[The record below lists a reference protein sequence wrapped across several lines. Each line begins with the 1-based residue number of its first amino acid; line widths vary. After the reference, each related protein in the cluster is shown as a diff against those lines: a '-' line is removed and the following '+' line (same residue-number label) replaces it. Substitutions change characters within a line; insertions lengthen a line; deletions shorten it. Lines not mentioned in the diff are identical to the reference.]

1 MYKVTL
7 SMPIYNVALSV
18 ERALLSALNQTFE
31 SIEFLIVDDKGTD
44 NSMDIVR
51 RIIAE
56 HPRGKDVRIIEHE
69 KNIGLGAA
77 RNTAIDNAKGEY
89 LFFMDSDDKI
99 TLDCIEVLYRAM
111 EKEPVDFVAA
121 SFNNVD
127 EKKNIKKKF
136 IYNDTLLKGEYIYAK
151 YYYKDMNK
159 FSIHIWNKLYD
170 LSFLHSNSIRCIP
183 HQLNEDNIF
192 SYKVI
197 FHTNSFRLLS
207 NTTLYH
213 YYYNASIEGEKR
225 KQGIS
230 YRNANEI
237 IEILSYYKSL
247 IEKYKNTFVYKYY
260 IGNLVLVLNF
270 IFISIQK
277 SKLISTQDKLN
288 YVDKI
293 RKMNLVDF
301 VFFDLLLINPF
312 KIRHVF
318 SVFLYCCPNH
328 LKYGFLKFGLL
339 IKNMFNIPK

>member
-7 SMPIYNVALSV
+7 SMPIYNVSPYV

-51 RIIAE
+51 RIISE
-56 HPRGKDVRIIEHE
+56 HPRGKDVRIIEHK
-69 KNIGLGAA
+69 KNIGLGAT
-77 RNTAIDNAKGEY
+77 RNTAIDNAKGKY
-89 LFFMDSDDKI
+89 LFFIDSDDEI
-99 TLDCIEVLYRAM
+99 TADCIDLLYREM

-121 SFNNVD
+121 SFNNID
-127 EKKNIKKKF
+127 EIKNYKKEFVYDDIS
-136 IYNDTLLKGEYIYAK
+136 LRGEYIYAK

-159 FSIHIWNKLYD
+159 FSIHTWNKLYD
-170 LSFLHSNSIRCIP
+170 LSFLRSNSIRCIP

-192 SYKVI
+192 SYKI
-197 FHTNSFRLLS
+197 LFHTSSFRLLS
-207 NTTLYH
+207 NITLYH
-213 YYYNASIEGEKR
+213 YYYNVSVEGKKR

-247 IEKYKNTFVYKYY
+247 IEKYKNTFIFKYY

-270 IFISIQK
+270 VFISIQK
-277 SKLISTQDKLN
+277 SKLISVQDKLI

-301 VFFDLLLINPF
+301 VFVDMLLINPF

-318 SVFLYCCPNH
+318 SVFLYWCPNH

-339 IKNMFNIPK
+339 IKNMLNI